1 MSLVES
7 SNSPKVVHFIKGS
20 NFVPLILRY
29 GQVSETTWITSCFS
43 KDRITL
49 LSGYA
54 IGKKTIIRTRTK
66 GDNVAPTLKPY
77 REHKARGIICDQSL
91 G

>member
-7 SNSPKVVHFIKGS
+7 SNSTKVVHFIKGS

-66 GDNVAPTLKPY
+66 G
-77 REHKARGIICDQSL
+77 HKHKCMHVIKYIHGKVHFAIPMQ
-91 G
+91 